1 MHAFLNHVTRQQK
14 IRNPLFDRILVLA
27 APANQFA
34 TLHARL
40 HQQRVQIL
48 KRLRRLVVV
57 RHQDFRFGCFL
68 W

>member
-1 MHAFLNHVTRQQK
+1 MHAFLNHMTRQQK
-14 IRNPLFDRILVLA
+14 VRNPLFDRILVLA
-27 APANQFA
+27 APTNQFA

-57 RHQDFRFGCFL
+57 RHQNFRLGCFL